1 MQQKKRINFV
11 REDRVF
17 TYVLDSELKILP
29 PYNMNIWELFII
41 IIDQLFKY
49 LLIKKE
55 TCCQENIV

>member
-1 MQQKKRINFV
+1 M